1 MNQLSDILPLIKT
14 DTDFTLI
21 NLIKIK
27 KQTKG
32 VKIRGKEKE
41 ENQEAND
48 SKQEKRPNT

>member
-41 ENQEAND
+41 ENQETSN
-48 SKQEKRPNT
+48 SQQEKCPDT